1 MWGTPPTL
9 TPYPKLGLVA
19 ESTLPLPN
27 KTAENERAAVQL
39 PNLGA
44 TMAKL
49 EDEFKGQAVVEHDNE
64 PPAYDEKAAVG
75 EVKEI
80 NAASVALTAAMAEQQ
95 VNWWSPNMIKLYGI
109 MAIGYL
115 VSTMN
120 GFANAS
126 PSDSSLMGA
135 INAMPPYQETFGL
148 SSAGSTTGIVFMIY
162 QVGQICSFP
171 FCGMI
176 ADGWGRRWCIFIGCF
191 IVLIGTAIQAPA
203 QHLGQFVAGRFV
215 LGFGASLAS
224 AAGPAYVVEL
234 AHPSARGTMAGLYN
248 NFWWLGNILAGWTT
262 YGANHHIKTSWAWRI
277 PTVVQAAMPGIVMIF
292 IMFFPESPRW
302 LISKDRAEEAL
313 AILAKYHGDGDVNSP
328 VVQLQYREII
338 EDHHST
344 TDENPW
350 WQMKELF
357 NTKARRYRLF
367 MVIAMAFIGQWSGN
381 NVVSYFMPEMFKQ
394 AGITDDN
401 TQLLL
406 NAINPIFSMIA
417 AIWGATLLDKL
428 GRRFM
433 MLAGLAGSL
442 ASYIMLTAFT
452 AESANHKNLSYGV
465 IVSIYVFGICFA
477 WGFTPLQT
485 LYAVECL
492 ENRTRAKGSGLSF
505 LFLNVAIMINT
516 YGISVGMEKIAWKLY
531 LVYIAWICIEMAIIY
546 FFFVETAGKTLEE
559 LKSIFEAPNPRKE
572 STKKTKVAVDEAG
585 NVVNVGATTSG
596 I

>member
-1 MWGTPPTL
+1 MWGTPPTF
-9 TPYPKLGLVA
+9 TPYPKLGLGA
-19 ESTLPLPN
+19 GFTLPLSN
-27 KTAENERAAVQL
+27 KTAENEHAAVQL
-39 PNLGA
+39 PNPGA

-80 NAASVALTAAMAEQQ
+80 NAASVALAAATAEQQ

-120 GFANAS
+120 GF
-126 PSDSSLMGA
+126 DSSLMGA

-262 YGANHHIKTSWAWRI
+262 YGSNHHIKTSWAWRI
-277 PTVVQAAMPGIVMIF
+277 PTVVQAAMPGVVMIF

-585 NVVNVGATTSG
+585 NVVNVGTTTSG